1 MARSSLPHQRGDAS
15 KTDHVAASEPIAR
28 PCRPEKLK
36 YLSHLA
42 KHKGRSIAIV
52 LAISRREA
60 APCFGRRQMLVHA
73 GSPRA
78 LGVHGFSGET
88 LGEERLSYLRSLQR
102 HAAMEHGEVRSVVGL
117 KPGVGDHTPER
128 FADHERRRNANHQ
141 GFSAFGPGATDWK
154 AVKRLLALT

>member
-1 MARSSLPHQRGDAS
+1 
-15 KTDHVAASEPIAR
+15 
-28 PCRPEKLK
+28 
-36 YLSHLA
+36 
-42 KHKGRSIAIV
+42 
-52 LAISRREA
+52 
-60 APCFGRRQMLVHA
+60 MLVNA

-88 LGEERLSYLRSLQR
+88 LEEERLSYLRSLQR
-102 HAAMEHGEVRSVVGL
+102 HAAMEHGEVRSVVAL

-141 GFSAFGPGATDWK
+141 GFSAFGPGAMDWK